1 MDVSKREGFPSVFRA
16 IEREPGGVAIV
27 LSPNFD
33 ARESLIEQVEE
44 IVSDAAHP
52 MRETCVEGAIANPAR
67 MVLLIPE
74 DERDVVVDLDA
85 SRECILGQ
93 TSRSQPIV
101 LFLLRDGDGVRAL
114 AKEAPSLRSWIGG
127 IDVDPDKLAEID
139 VAKERVVFEVEH
151 GMTVDVWLAKWR
163 ADELPLTASN
173 YHALHRATLLEDL
186 D

>member
-67 MVLLIPE
+67 MVLSTIGSPLM
-74 DERDVVVDLDA
+74 
-85 SRECILGQ
+85 RETRPIAP
-93 TSRSQPIV
+93 TSP
-101 LFLLRDGDGVRAL
+101 
-114 AKEAPSLRSWIGG
+114 LRSYRPHR
-127 IDVDPDKLAEID
+127 DP
-139 VAKERVVFEVEH
+139 
-151 GMTVDVWLAKWR
+151 
-163 ADELPLTASN
+163 
-173 YHALHRATLLEDL
+173 
-186 D
+186 